1 MLLLHD
7 DDDFEDEGDDVV
19 KEGAKET
26 VLLKSKMDQR
36 GKWGE
41 RGAAHEA
48 WRQTDWFYKLLS
60 CFASIWF

>member
-26 VLLKSKMDQR
+26 VLLKSKMGQR
-36 GKWGE
+36 GKLGE
-41 RGAAHEA
+41 
-48 WRQTDWFYKLLS
+48 
-60 CFASIWF
+60 

>member
-1 MLLLHD
+1 
-7 DDDFEDEGDDVV
+7 
-19 KEGAKET
+19 
-26 VLLKSKMDQR
+26 LLKSKMDQR